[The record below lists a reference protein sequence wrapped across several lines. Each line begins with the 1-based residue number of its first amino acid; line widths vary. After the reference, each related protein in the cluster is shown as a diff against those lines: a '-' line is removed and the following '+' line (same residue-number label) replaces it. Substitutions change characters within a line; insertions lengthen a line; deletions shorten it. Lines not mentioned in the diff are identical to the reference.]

1 MPNNAYMFMIGAEYK
16 ISDNSIIFLV
26 NGRLPTIRA
35 FIFYLINLLLFL
47 LICLRYPFPKNVK
60 SLLLNV
66 FLAIF
71 FEVCLYVIL
80 S

>member
-1 MPNNAYMFMIGAEYK
+1 MIKNVNDLNNAKNNEITFFHSKNYEKYAKNNAI
-16 ISDNSIIFLV
+16 
-26 NGRLPTIRA
+26 
-35 FIFYLINLLLFL
+35 LFN
-47 LICLRYPFPKNVK
+47 YFPKNVK